1 MKYTP
6 ENLNPII
13 VKKKQH
19 KKLIPLKRF
28 ISYFREDLSIEQI
41 KQIHQEYIKAEN
53 PVGYFLNLLATI

>member
-6 ENLNPII
+6 ENLNPIKI
-13 VKKKQH
+13 KKNKH

-41 KQIHQEYIKAEN
+41 KQIHQEYIKSKE
-53 PVGYFLNLLATI
+53 PVKYFLNLLATI